1 MQHDV
6 ALLTPSV
13 GDLIDGIACRL
24 DTAAGQLPEAF
35 EMDERSYA
43 AASDEVLQLVSGRQ
57 LLGGV
62 RIRRDV
68 PLPLYSPG
76 SQPLPSNLK
85 SSLPLAKEPGQL
97 MSQPHE
103 HGQMDRYRTVGVSG
117 SASEEGVESSANERA
132 PKYDSL
138 YRQPE
143 TYDGAFGDG
152 EKVSPRARSG
162 SRSLRA
168 AKATRNDWSLGP
180 TLELL
185 VGDEVTAVALQRPR
199 RNGLPLMEV
208 YSASGDLVARE
219 ANGYIQLVGR
229 GGGSQHSI
237 VRGTTPLVRHLQFMF
252 QPMGE
257 HEHFPH

>member
-1 MQHDV
+1 
-6 ALLTPSV
+6 
-13 GDLIDGIACRL
+13 
-24 DTAAGQLPEAF
+24 
-35 EMDERSYA
+35 MDERSYA

-57 LLGGV
+57 LLGAV
-62 RIRRDV
+62 RVRRDV
-68 PLPLYSPG
+68 PLPLYAPG

-85 SSLPLAKEPGQL
+85 TSLPLPEESGQ
-97 MSQPHE
+97 PRAD
-103 HGQMDRYRTVGVSG
+103 HGQMGGYGAVGVSG
-117 SASEEGVESSANERA
+117 SASEEGVESSGKGRA
-132 PKYDSL
+132 PEYDSEGSTP
-138 YRQPE
+138 YRQQE
-143 TYDGAFGDG
+143 LGDVASG
-152 EKVSPRARSG
+152 DVKMEALPRVTSG
-162 SRSLRA
+162 FSTPKA
-168 AKATRNDWSLGP
+168 AKARANDWSLGP

-219 ANGYIQLVGR
+219 AGGYIQLVGR

-257 HEHFPH
+257 HKPPLHRWGGWNRSMHAKYIS

>member
-1 MQHDV
+1 M
-6 ALLTPSV
+6 T
-13 GDLIDGIACRL
+13 GIVCRL

-57 LLGGV
+57 LLGAV
-62 RIRRDV
+62 RVRRDV

-85 SSLPLAKEPGQL
+85 TSLPLAEESGQL
-97 MSQPHE
+97 HSE
-103 HGQMDRYRTVGVSG
+103 HGQMSGCRTVGVSG
-117 SASEEGVESSANERA
+117 SASEEGVESSATERA
-132 PKYDSL
+132 PEYDSEGATP

-143 TYDGAFGDG
+143 TSDGASGD
-152 EKVSPRARSG
+152 EKTGAFPRVRSG
-162 SRSLRA
+162 FSTSRA
-168 AKATRNDWSLGP
+168 ARAAPNDWSLGP

-219 ANGYIQLVGR
+219 AGGYIQLVGR

-257 HEHFPH
+257 RKPIAIDWKVEATYYMHFE